1 MFFSKELENCY
12 IGKICFL
19 QELPKKMATLLSTN
33 TACLAIFRIITLPEY
48 IQTPHSSSSSREPT
62 ARLRSLWRKRWRGE
76 DSRPSPC
83 ISEVNSPFSPSQM
96 PWEKLGRLRSFILF
110 QDQLKTAPMSHLHGA
125 QGQCCAIIA
134 AVNISMYLPY
144 LHLLHKL
151 DPV

>member
-1 MFFSKELENCY
+1 MFFSERARKLLY
-12 IGKICFL
+12 WQDLFSTRTA
-19 QELPKKMATLLSTN
+19 KKMATLLSTN
-33 TACLAIFRIITLPEY
+33 TACLAIFRIITLPEF
-48 IQTPHSSSSSREPT
+48 IQTPYSSSSREPT
-62 ARLRSLWRKRWRGE
+62 ARRRSLWRKRWRGE

-134 AVNISMYLPY
+134 DVNISMYLPY